1 MILVYV
7 YKHILW
13 DISVYISDSDFA
25 NLLYVITKH
34 RALALLSIANL
45 LNGTQA

>member
-1 MILVYV
+1 VILVYV

-13 DISVYISDSDFA
+13 DLSVYISDSDFA

-34 RALALLSIANL
+34 TALALLGIANL